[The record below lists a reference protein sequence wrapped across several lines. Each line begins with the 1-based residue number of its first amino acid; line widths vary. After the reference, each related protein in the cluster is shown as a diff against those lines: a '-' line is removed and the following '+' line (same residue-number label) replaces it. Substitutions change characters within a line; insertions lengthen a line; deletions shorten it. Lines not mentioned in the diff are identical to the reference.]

1 MLTLSCQPDAHVL
14 KLRDFSDRNRS
25 FGTLAFPNA
34 SLSACRAG
42 SVSPRQSLG
51 YGVGMFIGPE
61 RQRREGLFRL
71 DFDVPAMARCID
83 SCLILVAAGLQPAR
97 GLLPLKT
104 SRGESSRRDAI
115 HHDVNGCGPL
125 PWYHHGLRERS
136 FQDRKTRRFGR
147 SRSRET
153 SGSRKSPR
161 QKSHDF
167 RYEFRR
173 NTRKIRQCRN
183 PSRRCLKGPFTCLRC
198 GFAMVDV

>member
-1 MLTLSCQPDAHVL
+1 MPVF
-14 KLRDFSDRNRS
+14 RPV
-25 FGTLAFPNA
+25 GPV
-34 SLSACRAG
+34 LSAQVGA
-42 SVSPRQSLG
+42 SKASAAWVSLLECPSALKGAVHGAVPARSIRTFRIALFCG
-51 YGVGMFIGPE
+51 EVSSWMVPE
-61 RQRREGLFRL
+61 RPFRQRRDGLFRL
-71 DFDVPAMARCID
+71 DFVVPAMG
-83 SCLILVAAGLQPAR
+83 AA
-97 GLLPLKT
+97 
-104 SRGESSRRDAI
+104 
-115 HHDVNGCGPL
+115 PL